1 MYGAREYRSS
11 HVWLLVCL
19 FALTGA
25 ACAEQDATFSHVN
38 DVGPDAAAGSALAT
52 AELAAASDPFV
63 EIVSPLNNQTYTYS
77 APGIAITVS
86 TEIGNGVAGPGGGQY
101 KLSYNL
107 DGVEAQQ
114 VPAAGAFTFQGVLW
128 GRHHLSVQLIDAG
141 TGEALTN
148 PESRDAIYVRVT
160 APCVP
165 SQGGDACED
174 GLQCSNHTCQAQGG
188 IDNGVCMYGG
198 TPDCCDSDMECE
210 AGNFCQNNQCVECL
224 NADHCWQYSDDDCKT
239 PTCDPTGTC
248 IWEPVP
254 GCCNDDNDC
263 DDNDF
268 CTTEVCNVGAKECVY
283 EDSPD
288 PLCCNLDTDCVPS
301 DPCIA
306 YMCYVNPESDQQY
319 CRYGPK
325 NINCCENDG
334 DCLDNNPCTLD
345 TCDLPPGEA
354 AGQCVF
360 NQDPTQVGCCIV
372 DSECDDD
379 DPATIDKCA
388 ANVCQHH
395 PDPGYCHMD
404 PQSMVVINELMIA
417 PGHVP
422 DTTGE
427 WIELYNAGDPND
439 PLGMIDLEGWTL
451 TTSLGESH
459 TLTYLNAVGGQMG
472 MTFFPEQYMVVARSA
487 DNAINGGFLPDYQ
500 YGADISLP
508 DPFETGSH
516 AVVTITLRNAEGVVI
531 DEVTYDTQ
539 AWGDKIEDGA
549 SASLAHIYT
558 DNSGAEYWEASGGN
572 LDPMLNVKYG
582 TPGSK
587 LIGSPKGP
595 NDMQRSVPHAG
606 CVVPDGAHSCAFAA
620 CSPDLRCDFPMTVG
634 CCEADGDCNDW
645 DSCTNDTCDVANGI
659 CNAPQVVPDCCTSSD
674 DCDDANPCNMDRC
687 IGSVCRYSES
697 IMPNCCT
704 NDLDCDDDNQCTT
717 NTCNIVTQQCEPAED
732 VVLPGGQ
739 QCCTSTEECDDADP
753 STTNLCNFNTTPPT
767 CLFVEDPNYCDS
779 DTDACDDFNK
789 CTADFCD
796 VGSQTCQHQQ
806 LPGCCEVNSDCAGD
820 GNACTNEVCNSD
832 TGDCYTLDVAGC
844 CLSNFDCDDG
854 NPCTTDSCTTGN
866 QCHNTP
872 IQGCCNTAADCDDGV
887 PCTLDTCFNG
897 QCVQTQEEA
906 CCTPGASS
914 QVLVNECGP
923 DPDGL
928 ATCFVWTCSVVG
940 QCIPIQNPTCCN
952 EHDDCSD
959 GDPCTTDLC
968 TTDNQ
973 CKNLALSADNCCVA
987 NQDCPT
993 DQNVCTTAVC
1003 DAGSCGQHAIAGC
1016 STPVE
1021 ECGTAASPLNDAE
1034 DEGWTFPSQSCWTT
1048 DNSGQLGPD
1057 AHAEC
1062 FGSQGATGGDEGV
1075 LVAPSFNPFG
1085 HDTVSAQFNLAWQ
1098 VGNGEHSLNIRA
1110 TYNENDWSGSEV
1122 LEIIPLSGS
1131 GSQQVE
1137 VTLSNLMV
1145 SQQQVW
1151 IGFHVAST
1159 DASTTKVSIDDF
1171 IVATGNQPYFVQSL
1185 NTGKNYSIDDDR
1197 LFDGGEITS
1206 DLDSPANKVFWVH
1219 DPDWELQ
1226 TINFEIV
1233 GAPEFVTIKDV
1244 AKMNLY
1250 GVVQLKLEV
1259 DATDS
1264 AHIGEYNIALRVTDC
1279 GFSDTIPLKLSV
1291 GLGAGYV
1298 LYTPLAVADDVADGL
1313 AALLDA
1319 NNLTYQRVTNLA
1331 DVPDFDKVIAVFMT
1345 QGGGAE
1351 RSILTNSD
1359 IAPLLPY
1366 LDGGGA
1372 LYLEGSAT
1380 FVEDPQTLLQG
1391 RFDVAVEKKDGG
1403 VSGSLIGVGNFY
1415 GQSLAYSI
1423 WQEYYADV
1431 DWLLPKAG
1439 GSARKAWQTD
1449 LSKKAT
1455 MLTNV
1460 DPVTGSRLVASSMLM
1475 GITQEDGA
1483 TPTQVMAEII
1493 EFLLTGYGPCTTHTQ
1508 CATGEPCEI
1517 ATCVGGQC
1525 VIEADGTC
1533 ELCLDDGD
1541 CPLGQICLPN
1551 GDCAEP
1557 EGDDVGDDP
1566 TPAQF
1571 NCDTTDELIHL
1582 VKTVDQFGT
1591 VNNVHTKLKI
1601 VLDASQKMGTHH
1613 IKLSHGGTQV
1623 VLVAPD
1629 PTNTD
1634 TILDIDFDLGRLP
1647 AQGSMD
1653 DFNDTNVFGD
1663 WVLTVEDTT
1672 GGSKCATVTQWD
1684 LYVDVDPINC
1694 ASDADCDDG
1703 GMCNGAEVC
1712 NAGTCAPGTPPNCDD
1727 GDGCTVD
1734 VCLSNL
1740 NEGAG
1745 GCDSSA
1751 RLESCA
1757 GAPCSGSHAIDSGD
1771 GDCGVLDT
1779 CLGGLDGADGQC
1791 ALVCDTCELAHT
1803 GLVETTVPSGG
1814 CVTESVDIAGANE
1827 YVTSAAVRLNVTHG
1841 NIGDLVVKL
1850 YSPGN
1855 ASVKV
1860 LSGVGNGLSDFFTTF
1875 PTSYDVDMCSLQGVK
1890 SNGLWKV
1897 QVCNTGADAGVLEQA
1912 SLWIGSSNTNPS
1924 VGQDCDVAIPFSG
1937 ADGNFTDLQDTTCY
1951 ANSTTGNCSGG
1962 GGHDIV
1968 YTFNIPT
1975 NKRVTVNLTTP
1986 SWDGAAYLTQTC
1998 SPGSNYCADNTAIG
2012 GTEKLDLILDAG
2024 VWFVVVDSFADS
2036 ESGPYTLE
2044 VDLQTPSANG
2054 QACDENLDC
2063 ESGHCQN
2070 GYCCDTGD
2078 CCNAASVCPAS
2089 YSADP
2094 QCIDGTTC
2102 QGFRTDATCTQNRC
2116 GSTNVDDDSDCL
2128 DTLESDDCAL
2138 YDSVFCKGGGPGSN
2152 VGVTQVDPPC
2162 ATTCL
2167 ADDACDP
2174 GAHCF
2179 EDTSDCRLNL
2189 SNGIACERGGH
2200 CKSGNCVD
2208 GVCCDSGCSGLCESC
2223 INPGST
2229 GQCTLIANGSDPDEE
2244 CAGTGLCGGLCDG
2257 GGSCRYTADTVA
2269 CSECTRCNGAGFCDN
2284 AVPADTDPDGSCS
2297 TCTTCNGDGACVNVP
2312 DGADYQSDCADDGAG
2327 SCDQDGQCDGGG
2339 ACRLYASGT
2348 TCVNQTCTTGYVDPN
2363 HQCDGTG
2370 DCIDFDD
2377 IFCEGHICG
2386 GVTCAPP
2393 SVNVNGVCW
2402 ITSWAG
2408 GGASPEDVCGSKGMT
2423 GLSGDNAGIALD
2435 QAVYE
2440 EVIAALGYTQN
2451 TVDPDCYKAGY
2462 PSTAAIYCS
2471 PIKGCMTSLEAGES
2485 SDYYSNLSLSQS
2497 NCNQGSSNPFMP
2509 IVACQGT
2516 PTTGGPDCQTN
2527 CGGSDSN
2534 CLAGYYCEDVAGVEC
2549 LPKKDQGEA
2558 CGQDHQCNSGFCTDG
2573 VCCDSVCAGPCRNCG
2588 RPASTS
2594 TCSEL
2599 GWTALGSNGSSAVC
2613 GESDVPGCNA
2623 DKTYDEAVAVCT
2635 AIGARLCTYGELN
2648 NDEAAGTG
2656 CGYDNS
2662 RVWTSTQCGGD
2673 VGSVWT
2679 QAGIS
2684 SQASNIPK
2692 ECTGKTET
2700 AAVRC
2705 CADAEG
2711 LATNGQCMDHGAFT
2725 DPEEGCS
2732 DYWCDGGGSCK
2743 NSCSNDTDCKPGF
2756 WCNGNGCEPK
2766 KDLGTGCTADNQC
2779 TSGICNDEDGVC
2791 CDTGCTS
2798 TCLSC
2803 KLPGLEG
2810 NCTLI
2815 SNGQDPDEECTGT
2828 HGTCGGTC
2836 DGAGSCQLPDSQ
2848 TDCGE
2853 CRRCSGNGECLF
2865 VPKNSDPDDDCSD
2878 CRTCDGVGSCMNAP
2892 VDEDPHDDCTATD
2905 QTTCGHTGKC
2915 NGNASCQFW
2924 GNDAVVA
2931 GQTCTDSIA
2940 HPGKTCD
2947 GGGSEVDPGTYS
2959 CLEYACNTPQGAGST
2974 CRSSCSDH
2982 THCASGYVCD
2992 FSDSDFDGRTDDCVA
3007 TKPDGNA
3014 CTENFE
3020 CKTGHCQNGYCCSSG
3035 NCCANSDN
3043 CAPFAQDPVCDSVN
3057 SGGCSGHRVDSM
3069 CNGNSQCVQTT
3080 VSDPIAC
3087 AAQLCQA
3094 SSCPGN
3100 SYQPERFCNS
3110 TGQCANGGN
3119 IVSCDDG
3126 NPCTNDTCTAAG
3138 GCGHSNA
3145 DGESFAC
3152 YNGPSGTQ
3160 NVGICHGGTRYCEN
3174 SIPGDC
3180 IGQTLPAT
3188 EKCGDNL
3195 DNDCDGAVNE
3205 QGAAGCTIYYRDDDQ
3220 DGYGRNE
3227 ARCLCGPSGTFTA
3240 TQQGDCNDNNGAQA
3254 PNKPELCSTS
3264 FDDNCNSVAN
3274 EDNSSGCSNYYL
3286 DGDSDGYGAGAAVCK
3301 CSGTDPFDATSSND
3315 CNDANNNINPG
3326 RPELCNGYDDNC
3338 NGSIDTQEKSGH
3350 GLCGSVPNVPNG
3362 AITCTLG
3369 QCGFFYCDA
3378 DAHNVNGVFSD
3389 GCERVEDQWDR
3400 SNQGNSCGTGGSQSV
3415 NYDSDLHEGENHT
3428 RVANILPAGDIDWH
3442 RVRPR
3447 DSGTQGHGFAF
3458 DIRFTH
3464 NPGHFTDGG
3473 EHRFDVYR
3481 DGCGSRMC
3489 HDAKFYRI
3497 ASNHNKTGGGCAN
3510 GNQCGQT
3517 GNQNCTGTSGNDHC
3531 GSSSQKCCH
3540 TNGEGANRW
3549 FHIKVWHT
3557 SGRAMNDDYHLRVSN
3572 SVY

>member
-1 MYGAREYRSS
+1 MREGIIMDGVRKYRSNQ
-11 HVWLLVCL
+11 VWLVACL

-25 ACAEQDATFSHVN
+25 ACAGQDATFSHVN
-38 DVGPDAAAGSALAT
+38 DVGPDTAAGSALAT

-63 EIVSPLNNQTYTYS
+63 EIVTPLNNQTYTYS
-77 APGIAITVS
+77 PPGIAITVS
-86 TEIGNGVAGPGGGQY
+86 TEVGNAVAGPGAGQF

-114 VPAAGAFTFQGVLW
+114 VPAAGQFTFQGVLW
-128 GRHHLSVQLIDAG
+128 GRHHLSVQLIESA

-174 GLQCSNHTCQAQGG
+174 GLQCSSHTCQAQGG

-198 TPDCCDSDMECE
+198 TPNCCDSDMEC
-210 AGNFCQNNQCVECL
+210 APGNFCQNNQCVECL
-224 NADHCWQYSDDDCKT
+224 TDDHCWQYSDDDCKT
-239 PTCDPTGTC
+239 PTCDPTGSC
-248 IWEPVP
+248 VWDPVP
-254 GCCNDDNDC
+254 GCCNDDADC
-263 DDNDF
+263 DDQDF
-268 CTTEVCNVGAKECVY
+268 CTTEVCNVGAKECIY
-283 EDSPD
+283 EDSAD
-288 PLCCNLDTDCVPS
+288 PLCCNADADCMPS

-306 YMCYVNPESDQQY
+306 YMCYVNPEQDQQY

-325 NINCCENDG
+325 NINCCVDNS
-334 DCLDNNPCTLD
+334 DCADNNPCTLD
-345 TCDLPPGEA
+345 TCDLSSGEP

-360 NQDPTQVGCCIV
+360 NQDPSQSNCCIV

-379 DPATIDKCA
+379 DPATIDTCA
-388 ANVCQHH
+388 ANICDHK
-395 PDPGYCHMD
+395 PDPGYCHMEV
-404 PQSMVVINELMIA
+404 QSKVVINELMIA

-439 PLGMIDLEGWTL
+439 PLGMINLEGWTL

-459 TLTYLNAVGGQMG
+459 TFTYLNAVGGQVG
-472 MTFFPEQYMVVARSA
+472 MTFFPEQFMVVARSA
-487 DNAINGGFLPDYQ
+487 DTAINGGFSPDYA

-508 DPFETGSH
+508 DPFEIGTHTS
-516 AVVTITLRNAEGVVI
+516 VTITLRDAEGVLV
-531 DEVTYDTQ
+531 DEVTYDTA
-539 AWGDKIEDGA
+539 AWGDKIQDGR
-549 SASLAHIYT
+549 STSLVHTYT
-558 DNSGAEYWEASGGN
+558 DNSGAEYWDPSGSN

-582 TPGSK
+582 EVGNK
-587 LIGSPKGP
+587 LIGSPKSA
-595 NDMQRSVPHAG
+595 NDMARSVPHNG
-606 CVVPDGAHSCAFAA
+606 CTVPDGAHSCAFAA
-620 CSPDLRCDFPMTVG
+620 CAPDLRCDFPLTEG

-645 DSCTNDTCDVANGI
+645 DSCTKDSCDTFNGI
-659 CNAPQVVPDCCTSSD
+659 CNPPQVVPDCCTSND
-674 DCDDANPCNMDRC
+674 DCDDANPCNIDRC

-697 IMPNCCT
+697 IVPNCCT
-704 NDLDCDDDNQCTT
+704 NDMDCDDDNQCTT
-717 NTCNIVTQQCEPAED
+717 NTCNIVTQQCEPAEE
-732 VVLPGGQ
+732 VILPGGQ

-767 CLFVEDPNYCDS
+767 CLFVEDPEYCDS
-779 DTDACDDFNK
+779 DDDACDDFNK

-796 VGSQTCQHQQ
+796 VGAQQCQHQQ

-820 GNACTNEVCNSD
+820 GNACTNEICNSD
-832 TGDCYTLDVAGC
+832 TGDCYAMDVPGC

-866 QCHNTP
+866 QCHNTL
-872 IQGCCNTAADCDDGV
+872 IDGCCNTAADCDDGV

-952 EHDDCSD
+952 EHDDCND

-973 CKNLALSADNCCVA
+973 CKNLTLSADNCCVA
-987 NQDCPT
+987 NQDCPS
-993 DQNVCTTAVC
+993 DFNVCTTAVC
-1003 DAGSCGQHAIAGC
+1003 DAGSCGQHAIDGC

-1021 ECGTAASPLNDAE
+1021 ECGTPASPLNDAE
-1034 DEGWTFPSQSCWTT
+1034 VEGWTVPGQSCWTT
-1048 DNSGQLGPD
+1048 DHSGQLGPD
-1057 AHAEC
+1057 AHLEC
-1062 FGSQGATGGDEGV
+1062 FGSQGAIGGTEGV
-1075 LVAPSFNPFG
+1075 LVSPSFNPTG
-1085 HDTVSAQFNLAWQ
+1085 NDTVSAQFNLAWQ
-1098 VGNGEHSLNIRA
+1098 VGAGEHSLNIRA
-1110 TYNENDWSGSEV
+1110 TYNENDWNGSEV
-1122 LEIIPLSGS
+1122 IEIISLSGS
-1131 GSQQVE
+1131 GSRQVE

-1145 SQQQVW
+1145 AQQQVW
-1151 IGFHVAST
+1151 IGFHIAST
-1159 DASTTKVSIDDF
+1159 DAPTVKVSIDDF
-1171 IVATGNQPYFVQSL
+1171 IVASGNQPFFVDSL
-1185 NTGKNYSIDDDR
+1185 STGKNYSIEDDR
-1197 LFDGGEITS
+1197 LLDGGEITS
-1206 DLDSPANKVFWVH
+1206 DLDTPANKVFWVH

-1226 TINFEIV
+1226 TITFEVV
-1233 GAPEFVTIKDV
+1233 GAPEFVSIKDV

-1250 GVVQLKLEV
+1250 GVVQLKLEIN
-1259 DATDS
+1259 ATDS
-1264 AHIGEYNIALRVTDC
+1264 SHIGEYDIGLRVTDC
-1279 GFSDTIPLKLSV
+1279 GFTDTIPLKLSV

-1319 NNLTYQRVTNLA
+1319 NNLTYQRVSNLA

-1380 FVEDPQTLLQG
+1380 FVEDPQTLLQS
-1391 RFDVAVEKKDGG
+1391 RFDVAIEKKDGG
-1403 VSGSLIGVGNFY
+1403 VSGSLIGVGNFF
-1415 GQSLAYSI
+1415 GQSLSYSI

-1475 GITQEDGA
+1475 GLTQEDGA
-1483 TPTQVMAEII
+1483 TPVQVMADII

-1525 VIEADGTC
+1525 VIEPDSTC

-1551 GDCAEP
+1551 GDCMEP
-1557 EGDDVGDDP
+1557 DGDSLGDDP

-1571 NCDTTDELIHL
+1571 NCDTTDELIYL
-1582 VKTVDQFGT
+1582 VKQVDTFGKIT
-1591 VNNVHTKLKI
+1591 NVHTKLKI
-1601 VLDASQKMGTHH
+1601 VLDATQKIGTHNV
-1613 IKLSHGGTQV
+1613 KLSHGGV
-1623 VLVAPD
+1623 EVALIAPD

-1647 AQGSMD
+1647 VQGSMD
-1653 DFNDTNVFGD
+1653 DFDGTNVYGD

-1672 GGSKCATVTQWD
+1672 GGSKCATVTQWE
-1684 LYVDVDPINC
+1684 LYVDVEPINC
-1694 ASDADCDDG
+1694 SSDADCDDG

-1712 NAGTCAPGTPPNCDD
+1712 NNGTCAAGTPPQCDD

-1734 VCLSNL
+1734 LCLPEL
-1740 NEGAG
+1740 NQGAG
-1745 GCDSSA
+1745 GCDSST

-1779 CLGGLDGADGQC
+1779 CLGGLDGASGSC

-1803 GLVETTVPSGG
+1803 GLVETLVPSGG
-1814 CVTESVDIAGANE
+1814 CVTESVEIEGAAT
-1827 YVTSAAVRLNVTHG
+1827 YVTSAAVRLDVTHG
-1841 NIGDLVVKL
+1841 NIGDLIVKL
-1850 YSPGN
+1850 YEPGN
-1855 ASVKV
+1855 SSVKI

-1875 PTSYDVDMCSLQGVK
+1875 PTAYDVNMCSLQGVK

-1897 QVCNTGADAGVLEQA
+1897 QVCNTGAEAGVLEQA
-1912 SLWIGSSNTNPS
+1912 SIWVGSSNTNPS
-1924 VGQDCDVAIPFSG
+1924 IGQDCDVAIPFSG

-1968 YTFNIPT
+1968 YTFSIPT
-1975 NKRVTVNLTTP
+1975 SKRVTVNLTTP
-1986 SWDGAAYLTQTC
+1986 SWDGAVYLTQTC
-1998 SPGSNYCADNTAIG
+1998 SAGSNYCSDKTSIG
-2012 GTEKLDLILDAG
+2012 GTENLDLILDAG
-2024 VWFVVVDSFADS
+2024 VWFVVVDAFSDA

-2054 QACDENLDC
+2054 QACDESLDC

-2070 GYCCDTGD
+2070 GFCCDTGD
-2078 CCNAASVCPAS
+2078 CCNAASVCPAK

-2094 QCIDGTTC
+2094 MCTNNTTC

-2116 GSTNVDDDSDCL
+2116 GTINVDDDSNCL
-2128 DTLESDDCAL
+2128 DTLESDSCKL
-2138 YDSVFCKGGGPGSN
+2138 YNSVYCTGGGPGSN
-2152 VGVTQVDPPC
+2152 VGVTQIDPPC
-2162 ATTCL
+2162 ATVCSE
-2167 ADDACDP
+2167 DGACDP
-2174 GAHCF
+2174 GAHCY
-2179 EDTSDCRLNL
+2179 EATSDCRLNL
-2189 SNGIACERGGH
+2189 SNGIQCDRNEH
-2200 CKSGNCVD
+2200 CKSGSCVD
-2208 GVCCDSGCSGLCESC
+2208 GVCCDSGCDGLCESC
-2223 INPGST
+2223 INPGSV
-2229 GQCTLIANGSDPDEE
+2229 GQCSLIANGTDPDEE

-2269 CSECTRCNGAGFCDN
+2269 CDTCTRCDGAGFCEN
-2284 AVPADTDPDGSCS
+2284 PVPATTDPDGSCS
-2297 TCTTCNGDGACVNVP
+2297 TCLTCDGGGACIPVP
-2312 DGADYQSDCADDGAG
+2312 DGQDYQSDCADDGAG
-2327 SCDQDGQCDGGG
+2327 SCDKDGQCDGSGS
-2339 ACRLYASGT
+2339 CRLYASGT
-2348 TCVNQTCTTGYVDPN
+2348 VCVNQTCTTGYVDPN
-2363 HQCDGTG
+2363 HQCDGVG
-2370 DCIDFDD
+2370 NCQDFDD
-2377 IFCEGHICG
+2377 IFCEGLICSG
-2386 GVTCAPP
+2386 ADCR
-2393 SVNVNGVCW
+2393 
-2402 ITSWAG
+2402 TS
-2408 GGASPEDVCGSKGMT
+2408 
-2423 GLSGDNAGIALD
+2423 
-2435 QAVYE
+2435 
-2440 EVIAALGYTQN
+2440 
-2451 TVDPDCYKAGY
+2451 
-2462 PSTAAIYCS
+2462 
-2471 PIKGCMTSLEAGES
+2471 
-2485 SDYYSNLSLSQS
+2485 
-2497 NCNQGSSNPFMP
+2497 CNFN
-2509 IVACQGT
+2509 
-2516 PTTGGPDCQTN
+2516 
-2527 CGGSDSN
+2527 DSN
-2534 CLAGYYCEDVAGVEC
+2534 CLNGYYCEDIQGTEC
-2549 LPKKDQGEA
+2549 LPKKAQGDA
-2558 CGQDHQCNSGFCTDG
+2558 CSQDHQCHSGFCTDG

-2588 RPASTS
+2588 RPASEK
-2594 TCSEL
+2594 TCDEL
-2599 GWTALGSNGSSAVC
+2599 GWTSIGSNGSGAVC
-2613 GESDVPGCNA
+2613 GESEVPGCNA
-2623 DKTYDEAVAVCT
+2623 DKTYDEAVAVCD

-2648 NDEAAGTG
+2648 NDEVASTG
-2656 CGYDNS
+2656 CGYNNS

-2679 QAGIS
+2679 QAGIAS
-2684 SQASNIPK
+2684 SADAIPK
-2692 ECTGKTET
+2692 ECTPKATT

-2705 CADAEG
+2705 CADAAG
-2711 LATNGQCMDHGAFT
+2711 LATNGQCMDHGKFT

-2732 DYWCDGGGSCK
+2732 IYWCDGSGSCQ
-2743 NSCSNDTDCKPGF
+2743 NSCSNDTDCKSGY
-2756 WCNGNGCEPK
+2756 WCNGNACEPK
-2766 KDLGTGCTADNQC
+2766 KDLGTGCTAGNQC
-2779 TSGICNDEDGVC
+2779 HSGICNEEDGVC
-2791 CDTGCTS
+2791 CDTSCTS

-2803 KLPGLEG
+2803 KLPGIEG
-2810 NCTLI
+2810 TCTLVPD
-2815 SNGQDPDEECTGT
+2815 GQDPDEECTGT

-2836 DGAGSCQLPDSQ
+2836 DGSGSCQIPDSQ

-2853 CRRCSGNGECLF
+2853 CRRCSGNGQCIF
-2865 VPKNSDPDDDCSD
+2865 VPKNADPDNDCAL
-2878 CRTCDGVGSCMNAP
+2878 CMTCDGVGSCMNAP

-2915 NGNASCQFW
+2915 TGNASCQYW
-2924 GNDAVVA
+2924 GNDAVVE
-2931 GQTCTDSIA
+2931 GQTCNNAVA
-2940 HPGKTCD
+2940 HPGKTCN
-2947 GGGSEVDPGTYS
+2947 GGGSVVDPGTYS

-2974 CRSSCSDH
+2974 CRSECSDH
-2982 THCASGYVCD
+2982 SHCASGYVCD
-2992 FSDSDFDGRTDDCVA
+2992 FADSDFDGRTDDCVA
-3007 TKPDGNA
+3007 TKPDGSG
-3014 CTENFE
+3014 CTEDFE
-3020 CKTGHCQNGYCCSSG
+3020 CKTGHCQNGFCCSSG
-3035 NCCANSDN
+3035 NCCANNDN
-3043 CAPFAQDPVCDSVN
+3043 CSAFAQDAVCDSVGA
-3057 SGGCSGHRVDSM
+3057 GGCSGHRVDAM
-3069 CNGNSQCVQTT
+3069 CNGNSQCVTAT
-3080 VSDPIAC
+3080 VADPSAC
-3087 AAQLCQA
+3087 AAVLCQSA
-3094 SSCPGN
+3094 SCPGS
-3100 SYQPERFCNS
+3100 SYQPERFCNA

-3119 IVSCDDG
+3119 VVSCDDG
-3126 NPCTNDTCTAAG
+3126 NPCTNDTCTASG
-3138 GCGHSNA
+3138 GCGHSNN
-3145 DGESFAC
+3145 DSQSFAC
-3152 YNGPSGTQ
+3152 YNGPAGTQ
-3160 NVGICHGGTRYCEN
+3160 NVGICHGGTRYCSN

-3180 IGQTLPAT
+3180 IGQTLPQT

-3205 QGAAGCTIYYRDDDQ
+3205 QGAAGCTIYYRDADG

-3227 ARCLCGPSGTFTA
+3227 ARCLCGPSGQFTA
-3240 TQQGDCNDNNGAQA
+3240 TQQGDCNDNNGAQNPGKA
-3254 PNKPELCSTS
+3254 ELCSTG

-3274 EDNSSGCSNYYL
+3274 EDNSSGCSNFYL
-3286 DGDSDGYGAGAAVCK
+3286 DGDNDGYGAGGAVCK
-3301 CSGTDPFDATSSND
+3301 CGGSDPFDATSSND
-3315 CNDANNNINPG
+3315 CNDSNNNINPG
-3326 RPELCNGYDDNC
+3326 RPEICNGYDDNC
-3338 NGSIDTQEKSGH
+3338 NGWIDNQEKSGH

-3369 QCGFFYCDA
+3369 QCGFYYCDQW
-3378 DAHNVNGVFSD
+3378 AHNVNSVFSD
-3389 GCERVEDQWDR
+3389 GCERVEDSWDR
-3400 SNQGNSCGTGGSQSV
+3400 SNQGDSCGTGGSQSI
-3415 NYDSDLHEGENHT
+3415 NFDSDLHEGDIHT
-3428 RVANILPAGDIDWH
+3428 RTANILPAGDIDWH
-3442 RVRPR
+3442 RVMPR

-3489 HDAKFYRI
+3489 HNAKFYRI
-3497 ASNHNKTGGGCAN
+3497 ASNHNKTGGGCSN
-3510 GNQCGQT
+3510 SNQCGQT
-3517 GNQNCTGTSGNDHC
+3517 GNQNCTGSSSNNHC

-3540 TNGEGANRW
+3540 TNSEGANRW

-3572 SVY
+3572 AHY